1 MDCSGSGERLWRTF
15 NADCEAAVINLNEPV
30 ITSIKQEPEE
40 EEEMRWTTP
49 PEQRTEQGK
58 EKLNV
63 S

>member
-15 NADCEAAVINLNEPV
+15 NADCEAAAINLNEPV

-40 EEEMRWTTP
+40 EEEMRWTTTP
-49 PEQRTEQGK
+49 PSVKPEGK